1 MDMGCNRRVHD
12 DSKVLSWERFCIE
25 VNNERVLTES
35 FCQQK
40 RHPADKKRSPK
51 QNTPEGLSHSE
62 EGEAG
67 KDTSLKIILLS
78 KGKKDICRIRYFYLW
93 TDGRYIK
100 SEDVSN
106 GV

>member
-51 QNTPEGLSHSE
+51 QNTPEGLSHR
-62 EGEAG
+62 
-67 KDTSLKIILLS
+67 
-78 KGKKDICRIRYFYLW
+78 KKDICRIRYFYLW